1 MKWLKREKERE
12 IKRERNKECKV
23 ERLRELQREVDS
35 MERQMKEYDEEE
47 RERNGESG
55 RKGLRKWHE
64 TYIDRGRNVQGELDE
79 RIGMRERERE
89 RQRERE
95 TTIRDSQY

>member
-12 IKRERNKECKV
+12 RKRERNKECKI
-23 ERLRELQREVDS
+23 ERLRELQREVDY

-64 TYIDRGRNVQGELDE
+64 TYIDRGRNVHGELDE

-89 RQRERE
+89 GLQSA
-95 TTIRDSQY
+95 TSTIR